1 MKIALIGT
9 TAESLIQ
16 FRKELINLLHKNG
29 HVVYAFAIDYDDVT
43 KEKVKSFGAIP
54 VHYCFS
60 RTGLNPFSDIINT
73 YKLYKI
79 LKSLKLDLAFSYF
92 SKPAIFG
99 TLAAKFARIQKRY
112 AMLEGLGFFFTN
124 SGGQVSL
131 RTKLLKK
138 ILVSLYKISFRHIES
153 LILLNADDKRD
164 LLVNEKIQV
173 KKVHI
178 LGGIGLNMSDYPY
191 SPPPV
196 DPVSFIFVARFL
208 QEKGVYE
215 FIEAAKVVKKK
226 FPETHFCML
235 GHLDLHNPGSLTIER
250 LNDLKCNNI
259 IELPG
264 HVDNVQEWL
273 AKASVFVLP
282 SWREGFPRSTQ
293 EAMAMGRAV
302 ITSDVPGCRDTVVD
316 GVNGFLIKPKS
327 AEELAD
333 KMIYFLNKPDEIK
346 KMGEASYNIAKMN
359 FDSTIVNIN
368 LLSILDI
375 PISTI
380 TKILNT

>member
-60 RTGLNPFSDIINT
+60 RTGLNPFSDVINT

-138 ILVSLYKISFRHIES
+138 ILVSLYKVSFRHIES

-191 SPPPV
+191 CPPPV
-196 DPVSFIFVARFL
+196 EPVSFIFVARFL

-215 FIEAAKVVKKK
+215 FIEAAKIVKNK

-235 GHLDLHNPGSLTIER
+235 GHLDLHNPGSLTIEQ

-333 KMIYFLNKPDEIK
+333 KMIYFLNEPDEIK

-359 FDSTIVNIN
+359 FDSSIVNIK

-375 PISTI
+375 PINTI
-380 TKILNT
+380 TKF

>member
-79 LKSLKLDLAFSYF
+79 LKSLQLDLAFSYF

-138 ILVSLYKISFRHIES
+138 ILVSLYKVSFRHIES

-191 SPPPV
+191 CPPPV
-196 DPVSFIFVARFL
+196 EPVSFIFVARFL

-215 FIEAAKVVKKK
+215 FIEAAKIVKKK

-316 GVNGFLIKPKS
+316 GVNGFLIKPRS
-327 AEELAD
+327 SHALAEKMLCFLHQPEL
-333 KMIYFLNKPDEIK
+333 ITQ
-346 KMGEASYNIAKMN
+346 MGNASHQIALQQ
-359 FDSTIVNIN
+359 FDSSIVNSK
-368 LLSILDI
+368 LM
-375 PISTI
+375 
-380 TKILNT
+380 KILRVDFENTKSNVC

>member
-60 RTGLNPFSDIINT
+60 RTGLNPFSDVINT

-138 ILVSLYKISFRHIES
+138 ILVSLYKVSFRHIES

-191 SPPPV
+191 CPPPV

-215 FIEAAKVVKKK
+215 FIEAAKIVKNK

-333 KMIYFLNKPDEIK
+333 KMIYFLNEPDEIK

-359 FDSTIVNIN
+359 FDSSIVNIN

-375 PISTI
+375 PINTI
-380 TKILNT
+380 TKF

>member
-1 MKIALIGT
+1 
-9 TAESLIQ
+9 
-16 FRKELINLLHKNG
+16 
-29 HVVYAFAIDYDDVT
+29 
-43 KEKVKSFGAIP
+43 
-54 VHYCFS
+54 
-60 RTGLNPFSDIINT
+60 
-73 YKLYKI
+73 
-79 LKSLKLDLAFSYF
+79 
-92 SKPAIFG
+92 
-99 TLAAKFARIQKRY
+99 
-112 AMLEGLGFFFTN
+112 FTN
-124 SGGQVSL
+124 SGGQAL

-138 ILVSLYKISFRHIES
+138 ILVSLYKLSFRHIES

-191 SPPPV
+191 CPPPV

-327 AEELAD
+327 SEELAD
-333 KMIYFLNKPDEIK
+333 KMIYFLNNPDEIK

-359 FDSTIVNIN
+359 FDSSIVNIN
-368 LLSILDI
+368 LLSILNI
-375 PISTI
+375 PINAI
-380 TKILNT
+380 TKI

>member
-327 AEELAD
+327 AKELAD
-333 KMIYFLNKPDEIK
+333 KMIYFLNKPNEIK

-359 FDSTIVNIN
+359 FDSSIVNIN

-380 TKILNT
+380 TKS

>member
-54 VHYCFS
+54 VHYRFS

-124 SGGQVSL
+124 SGGQAL
-131 RTKLLKK
+131 RAKLLKK
-138 ILVSLYKISFRHIES
+138 ILVSLYKLSFRHIES

-191 SPPPV
+191 CPPPV

-208 QEKGVYE
+208 QEKGVNE

-235 GHLDLHNPGSLTIER
+235 GHLDLHNPGSLTTER

-327 AEELAD
+327 SEELAD
-333 KMIYFLNKPDEIK
+333 KMIYFLNNPDEIK

-359 FDSTIVNIN
+359 FDSSIVNIN
-368 LLSILDI
+368 LLSILNI
-375 PISTI
+375 PINAI
-380 TKILNT
+380 TKI

>member
-60 RTGLNPFSDIINT
+60 RTGLNPFSDVINT

-138 ILVSLYKISFRHIES
+138 ILVSLYKVSFRHFES

-191 SPPPV
+191 CPPPV
-196 DPVSFIFVARFL
+196 EPVSFIFVARFL

-215 FIEAAKVVKKK
+215 FIEAAKIVKNK

-333 KMIYFLNKPDEIK
+333 KMIYFLNEPDEIK

-359 FDSTIVNIN
+359 FDSSIVNIN

-375 PISTI
+375 PINTI
-380 TKILNT
+380 TKF

>member
-43 KEKVKSFGAIP
+43 REKVKSFGAIP
-54 VHYCFS
+54 IHYCFS
-60 RTGLNPFSDIINT
+60 RTGLNPFSDTINT

-79 LKSLKLDLAFSYF
+79 LKTLKPDLVFSYF

-99 TLAAKFARIQKRY
+99 TLAASFAKIQKRY
-112 AMLEGLGFFFTN
+112 AMLEGLGFFFT
-124 SGGQVSL
+124 SPGGQVSL
-131 RTKLLKK
+131 RTRLLKK
-138 ILVSLYKISFRHIES
+138 ILVSLYKVSFSHIES
-153 LILLNADDKRD
+153 LILLNADDKQD
-164 LLVNEKIQV
+164 LLVNEKIYV

-178 LGGIGLNMSDYPY
+178 LGGIGLKMSDYPY

-196 DPVSFIFVARFL
+196 HPVSFIFIARFL

-215 FIEAAKVVKKK
+215 FIEAAKIVKKK

-235 GHLDLHNPGSLTIER
+235 GNLDPYNPGSLTIER
-250 LNDLKCNNI
+250 LNELKCDNI

-273 AKASVFVLP
+273 ARASVFVLP

-316 GVNGFLIKPKS
+316 GINGFLIEPRS
-327 AEELAD
+327 SNAIAD
-333 KMIYFLNKPDEIK
+333 KMFCFLRHPELITQ
-346 KMGEASYNIAKMN
+346 MGNASYQIALKN
-359 FDSTIVNIN
+359 FDSSIVNSK
-368 LLSILDI
+368 LL
-375 PISTI
+375 
-380 TKILNT
+380 KILCLDSDNTESKDY

>member
-60 RTGLNPFSDIINT
+60 RTGLNPFSDVINT

-79 LKSLKLDLAFSYF
+79 LKSLQLDLAFSYF

-138 ILVSLYKISFRHIES
+138 ILVSLYKVSFRHIES

-191 SPPPV
+191 CPPPV
-196 DPVSFIFVARFL
+196 EPVSFIFVARFL

-215 FIEAAKVVKKK
+215 FIEAAKIVKNK

-333 KMIYFLNKPDEIK
+333 KMIYFLNEPDEIK

-359 FDSTIVNIN
+359 FDSSIVNIN

-375 PISTI
+375 PINTI
-380 TKILNT
+380 TKF

>member
-16 FRKELINLLHKNG
+16 FRKELINSLCKNG
-29 HVVYAFAIDYDDVT
+29 HVVYAFAIDYDNST

-54 VHYCFS
+54 VCYSFS
-60 RTGLNPFSDIINT
+60 RTGLNPFTDVVNT
-73 YKLYKI
+73 YKLYKT
-79 LKSLKLDLAFSYF
+79 LKSLNLDSVFSYF

-99 TLAAKFARIQKRY
+99 TLAAKFAKIQKRY

-124 SGGQVSL
+124 SGGHVSV
-131 RTKLLKK
+131 RKKLLKK
-138 ILVSLYKISFRHIES
+138 LLVSLYKISFKHIDS
-153 LILLNADDKRD
+153 LVLLNVDDKRD
-164 LLVNEKIQV
+164 LLVNENIYV
-173 KKVHI
+173 KDVHV

-191 SPPPV
+191 CPPPV

-215 FIEAAKVVKKK
+215 FIEAARIVKHQ
-226 FPETHFCML
+226 FPQTQFCML
-235 GHLDLHNPGSLTIER
+235 GSLDLHNPGSLTIER
-250 LNDLKCNNI
+250 LNELKSNNI

-264 HVDNVQEWL
+264 HVDNVQDWL

-302 ITSDVPGCRDTVVD
+302 ITSDVPGCRETVVD
-316 GVNGFLIKPKS
+316 GVNGFLIEPRS
-327 AEELAD
+327 PVALAEKMLCFLYNPEL
-333 KMIYFLNKPDEIK
+333 IPQ
-346 KMGEASYNIAKMN
+346 MGNASYQIAQQK
-359 FDSTIVNIN
+359 FDSSIVNAK
-368 LLSILDI
+368 LM
-375 PISTI
+375 
-380 TKILNT
+380 KILQLEIECLKTPEKE

>member
-60 RTGLNPFSDIINT
+60 RTGLNPFSDVINT

-138 ILVSLYKISFRHIES
+138 ILVSLYKVSFRHIES

-191 SPPPV
+191 CPPPV
-196 DPVSFIFVARFL
+196 EPVSFIFVARFL

-215 FIEAAKVVKKK
+215 FIEAAKIVKNK

-333 KMIYFLNKPDEIK
+333 KMIYFLNEPDEIK
-346 KMGEASYNIAKMN
+346 KMVEASYNIAKMN
-359 FDSTIVNIN
+359 FDSSIVNIN

-375 PISTI
+375 PINTI
-380 TKILNT
+380 TKF

>member
-60 RTGLNPFSDIINT
+60 RTGLNPFSDVINT

-138 ILVSLYKISFRHIES
+138 ILVSLYKVSFRHIES

-191 SPPPV
+191 CPPPV
-196 DPVSFIFVARFL
+196 EPVSFIFVARFL

-215 FIEAAKVVKKK
+215 FIEAAKIVKKK

-302 ITSDVPGCRDTVVD
+302 ITSDVPSCRDTVVD
-316 GVNGFLIKPKS
+316 GVNGFLIKPRS
-327 AEELAD
+327 SHALAE
-333 KMIYFLNKPDEIK
+333 KMLCFLHRPDLITQ
-346 KMGEASYNIAKMN
+346 MGNASYQIALQQ
-359 FDSTIVNIN
+359 FDSSIVNSKLI
-368 LLSILDI
+368 
-375 PISTI
+375 
-380 TKILNT
+380 KILRVDCEDTEFNDY

>member
-60 RTGLNPFSDIINT
+60 RTGLNPFSDVINT

-79 LKSLKLDLAFSYF
+79 LKSLQLDLAFSYF

-138 ILVSLYKISFRHIES
+138 ILVSLYKVSFRHIES

-191 SPPPV
+191 CPPPV
-196 DPVSFIFVARFL
+196 EPVSFIFVARFL

-215 FIEAAKVVKKK
+215 FIEAAKIVKNK

-259 IELPG
+259 IEVPG

-333 KMIYFLNKPDEIK
+333 KMIYFLNEPDEIK

-359 FDSTIVNIN
+359 FDSSIVNIN

-375 PISTI
+375 PINTI
-380 TKILNT
+380 TKF

>member
-60 RTGLNPFSDIINT
+60 RTGLNPFSDVINT

-138 ILVSLYKISFRHIES
+138 ILVSLYKVSFRHIES

-191 SPPPV
+191 CPPPV

-215 FIEAAKVVKKK
+215 FIEAAKIVKNK

-259 IELPG
+259 IELPD

-333 KMIYFLNKPDEIK
+333 KMIYFLNEPDEIK

-359 FDSTIVNIN
+359 FDSSIVNIN

-375 PISTI
+375 PINTI
-380 TKILNT
+380 TKF

>member
-1 MKIALIGT
+1 
-9 TAESLIQ
+9 
-16 FRKELINLLHKNG
+16 
-29 HVVYAFAIDYDDVT
+29 
-43 KEKVKSFGAIP
+43 
-54 VHYCFS
+54 
-60 RTGLNPFSDIINT
+60 
-73 YKLYKI
+73 
-79 LKSLKLDLAFSYF
+79 
-92 SKPAIFG
+92 
-99 TLAAKFARIQKRY
+99 
-112 AMLEGLGFFFTN
+112 MLEGLGFFFTN

-138 ILVSLYKISFRHIES
+138 ILVSLYKVSFRHIES

-191 SPPPV
+191 CPPPV
-196 DPVSFIFVARFL
+196 EPVSFIFVARFL

-215 FIEAAKVVKKK
+215 FIEAAKIVKNK

-333 KMIYFLNKPDEIK
+333 KMIYFLNEPDEIK

-359 FDSTIVNIN
+359 FDSSIVNIN

-375 PISTI
+375 PINTI
-380 TKILNT
+380 TKF

>member
-54 VHYCFS
+54 VHYRFS

-124 SGGQVSL
+124 SGGQAL

-138 ILVSLYKISFRHIES
+138 ILVSLYKLSFRHIES

-191 SPPPV
+191 CPPPV

-302 ITSDVPGCRDTVVD
+302 ITSVVPGCRDTVVD

-327 AEELAD
+327 SEELAD
-333 KMIYFLNKPDEIK
+333 KMIYFLNNPDEIK
-346 KMGEASYNIAKMN
+346 KWVKQVI
-359 FDSTIVNIN
+359 
-368 LLSILDI
+368 ILQ
-375 PISTI
+375 
-380 TKILNT
+380 K